1 VTAPTKVGL
10 VVPSFRLDAATG
22 IDTAVRAE
30 AAGLDGA
37 FVYDHLFPMGQPER
51 PAVPCFPMLGAMAV
65 ATDRLVIGPLVA
77 RVGVVPNAVLVNMF
91 DTLGRMAPGR
101 VIAGVG
107 TGDSKSQ
114 KENELFGL
122 PFGTVAERVAA
133 TAEVCR
139 QARRLGLP
147 VWVGGQSP
155 SVRRLAAEEAD
166 AINVWAMTPEEVAT
180 VTDVEVTW
188 AGPPPDGD
196 LGGHIAALAEAGAT
210 WVIYGAPPSH
220 DWPAFV
226 DRLAAA
232 SARL

>member
-1 VTAPTKVGL
+1 VTAAVKVGL
-10 VVPSFRLDAATG
+10 VVPSFRLDAGTG

-37 FVYDHLFPMGQPER
+37 FVYDHLFPMGQPHR
-51 PAVPCFPMLGAMAV
+51 PAVSCFPMLGAIAAV
-65 ATDRLVIGPLVA
+65 TERIEIGPLVA

-91 DTLGRMAPGR
+91 DALERMAPGR

-114 KENELFGL
+114 AENQVFGL
-122 PFGTVAERVAA
+122 PFGTVDERVAA
-133 TAEVCR
+133 TADVCR
-139 QARRLGLP
+139 GARALGLP

-155 SVRRLAAEEAD
+155 RVRRLAADEAD
-166 AINVWAMTPEEVAT
+166 AINVWAMTPDQVAT
-180 VTDVEVTW
+180 VTEVRVTW
-188 AGPPPDGD
+188 AGPPPEGD

-210 WVIYGAPPSH
+210 WVIYGAPPSA